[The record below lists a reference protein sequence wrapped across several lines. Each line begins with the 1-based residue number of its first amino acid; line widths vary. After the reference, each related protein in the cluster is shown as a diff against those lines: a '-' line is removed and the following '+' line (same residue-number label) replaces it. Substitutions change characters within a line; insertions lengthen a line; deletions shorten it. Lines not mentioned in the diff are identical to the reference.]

1 MRLIKSKRT
10 LLATLLTVM
19 LIAVIGTG
27 STLAYY
33 SAGAGEANNVFS
45 FSEDIRAKLT
55 EPNWDGSQG
64 LKMVPGKEIAKDP
77 MITNTCKTEEYAAI
91 KLTFQNSAKTAKLSD
106 SDYTRLMSLLVI
118 DWNTTDWTVLSG
130 AGTKEQVWVY
140 NSSLTAGK
148 VSSPVFHSIR
158 VKTKADGLTEADLR
172 WLQGIKIV
180 DGDIVTD
187 PAGLGGFN
195 LKVEGAVVQASGYA
209 NASAAGSTL
218 ASLFT

>member
-1 MRLIKSKRT
+1 MRFVKSKRT
-10 LLATLLTVM
+10 LLVTLLTVL

-45 FSEDIRAKLT
+45 FSEDIRAKLS
-55 EPNWDGSQG
+55 EPNWDVAEGK
-64 LKMVPGKEIAKDP
+64 KMVPGKEIAKDP
-77 MITNTCKTEEYAAI
+77 MITNTCTETEYVAI

-106 SDYTRLMSLLVI
+106 SDYTKLMGLLII

-130 AGTKEQVWVY
+130 AGTKEQVWIY
-140 NSSLTAGK
+140 NGVLTAGK

-158 VKTKADGLTEADLR
+158 VKTKADGITEADLR

-187 PAGLGGFN
+187 IAGLGGFN
-195 LKVEGAVVQASGYA
+195 LKVEGAAVQASGYA

-218 ASLFT
+218 ASLF